1 MNKQIPET
9 ASQSKLMALTSI
21 MAALIAVTTMIAIP
35 LPPPLSTLTLAP
47 IAIFITSILLGPS
60 VGLVSS
66 AIGSAIGFI
75 AGANI
80 GTIMVPPAYLYVF
93 LFGIVIARA
102 PMGLIVGLLRK
113 KNEIVAMVV
122 GVLTETVI
130 FFVADAFLF
139 GIAFALITLGTLADL
154 IYVPISYGI
163 LKAVRNILKI
173 TYLA

>member
-1 MNKQIPET
+1 MNTQINET
-9 ASQSKLMALTSI
+9 TSRSKIVALTSI

-35 LPPPLSTLTLAP
+35 MPPPLSTITLAP

-60 VGLVSS
+60 VGLISS

-113 KNEIVAMVV
+113 KNETAAMVI
-122 GVLTETVI
+122 GVLTEAII
-130 FFVADAFLF
+130 FFVADIFLF
-139 GIAFALITLGTLADL
+139 GIAIALTTLGTLADL
-154 IYVPISYGI
+154 IFAPISYGI